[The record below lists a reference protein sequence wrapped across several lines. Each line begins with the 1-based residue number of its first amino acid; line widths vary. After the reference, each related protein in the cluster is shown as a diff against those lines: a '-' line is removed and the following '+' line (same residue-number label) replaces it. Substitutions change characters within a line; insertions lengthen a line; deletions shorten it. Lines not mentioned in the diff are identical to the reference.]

1 MVFRGLLLNDLI
13 NTELFYSFSL
23 WVLILIDTY
32 SRGVSLVRDSKSIV
46 SMSSFSLSAVISS
59 AVLSVFL
66 FFLYLVKQAA
76 NVAATAPTAPAA
88 AVKAIIFL
96 EFLAI

>member
-46 SMSSFSLSAVISS
+46 S
-59 AVLSVFL
+59 
-66 FFLYLVKQAA
+66 YLVKQAA

>member
-59 AVLSVFL
+59 AVLSAFL

-88 AVKAIIFL
+88 AVPSADS
-96 EFLAI
+96 

>member
-59 AVLSVFL
+59 VGLSAFL

>member
-59 AVLSVFL
+59 VGLSAFL
-66 FFLYLVKQAA
+66 FFY
-76 NVAATAPTAPAA
+76 
-88 AVKAIIFL
+88 I
-96 EFLAI
+96 